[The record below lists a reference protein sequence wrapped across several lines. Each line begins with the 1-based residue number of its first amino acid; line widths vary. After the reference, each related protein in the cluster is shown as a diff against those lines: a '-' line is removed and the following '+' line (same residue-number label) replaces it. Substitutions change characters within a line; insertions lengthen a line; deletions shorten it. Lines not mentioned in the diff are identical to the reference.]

1 MVAVGEQRTHGSR
14 KNALRRVA
22 ATLRPCRR
30 NRKNAANFLPQ
41 PPDKFLRRDQHFLP
55 RRQRLQLHLRP
66 FIPDEHRPART
77 QLLGY
82 LKSAKT
88 EVADRRPI
96 HLKINPTSLPKS
108 VTHVLGRKCYPCA
121 RTHKIVSPTFTAAS
135 GKSVRCPA
143 SRSRCTSASAPMAIG
158 GSPAR
163 SANTMVAVG
172 EQRTHGSRKKRAAPR
187 SGDTPLLPTESKECC
202 ESPTPV
208 GPKVPPARPALP
220 LASPASSASPAAIH
234 PRRAPPSA
242 HPVARRLKLF
252 PHLHRRERKV
262 RALSRLAQ
270 PLYQRQRTD
279 TNRRTPGA

>member
-1 MVAVGEQRTHGSR
+1 MRIAGPPARSANPMVAVGEQRTHGSR

-41 PPDKFLRRDQHFLP
+41 PPDKFLLRDQHFLP

-77 QLLGY
+77 QLLG
-82 LKSAKT
+82 
-88 EVADRRPI
+88 D
-96 HLKINPTSLPKS
+96 
-108 VTHVLGRKCYPCA
+108 
-121 RTHKIVSPTFTAAS
+121 
-135 GKSVRCPA
+135 
-143 SRSRCTSASAPMAIG
+143 
-158 GSPAR
+158 
-163 SANTMVAVG
+163 
-172 EQRTHGSRKKRAAPR
+172 
-187 SGDTPLLPTESKECC
+187 
-202 ESPTPV
+202 
-208 GPKVPPARPALP
+208 
-220 LASPASSASPAAIH
+220 
-234 PRRAPPSA
+234 
-242 HPVARRLKLF
+242 LKLF